1 MADGSLSQFKAALA
15 RKKAR
20 KDKNKGK
27 FDRKKLGFK
36 SSKEE
41 QEFDFPELSEEEL
54 EVVKKNIRKKLKFQ
68 KRMEFAAFILLL
80 FLGLLF
86 LLYINW
92 RIPKTKITPV
102 WQSYSNH
109 YPRASNPNHR
119 QNNK

>member
-80 FLGLLF
+80 FLGFLL
-86 LLYINW
+86 LLYIN
-92 RIPKTKITPV
+92 
-102 WQSYSNH
+102 
-109 YPRASNPNHR
+109 
-119 QNNK
+119 